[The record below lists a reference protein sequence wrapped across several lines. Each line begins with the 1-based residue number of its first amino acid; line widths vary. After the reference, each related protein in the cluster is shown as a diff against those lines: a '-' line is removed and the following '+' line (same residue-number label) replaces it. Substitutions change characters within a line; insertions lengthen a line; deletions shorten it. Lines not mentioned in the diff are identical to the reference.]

1 MASQVPKDV
10 LEAERLKNPRVRVVE
25 HMEEQILI
33 RPARRSEWKK
43 YRTMAVDPDPNVK
56 SLALESLLVTTTVWP
71 DSAGLSALLDDY
83 PGFAEVMGKQAAILS
98 GGFTDAEVKK
108 A

>member
-1 MASQVPKDV
+1 MASQVPKEV
-10 LEAERLKNPRVRVVE
+10 YEAEKLKNPRVRIVE
-25 HMEEQILI
+25 HMEEQILL
-33 RPARRSEWKK
+33 RPAKRLEWKK
-43 YRTMAVDPDPNVK
+43 YRIMAVDTDPNVK
-56 SLALESLLVTTTVWP
+56 SLALESLLTTTTVWP
-71 DSAGLSALLDDY
+71 DQAGLSALLDEY